1 MQRITPRRSAHLV
14 LFPLLALQ
22 CALPKLSA
30 IEGDGDGDVTT
41 DTNNSGGLAG
51 DGDGDGDGSG
61 GDSDSTGDGDGD
73 GDGSGGDNEGSG
85 GDDGTG
91 DGDGDS
97 EGSGG
102 DSDGSGGDSDGSGGD
117 SSGSG
122 GDSSGSGGNNDGAG
136 GDANAAY
143 CPGMSGGFAIND
155 GYASNSVL
163 CGPVVPVTGGYG
175 EVMAPANFVGD
186 DLCTHGSL
194 PPNAGGVYPFLA
206 FVMESQTYPNGTVN
220 TWGASG
226 RIGVSWTAGGLT
238 SQVRINLVG
247 ANGTRYCLLNPV
259 SGTTYYVSDFTEECW
274 ITGGIAFPA
283 GAAVTAIELVAPA
296 TNASQNFDGF
306 CLTNIINE

>member
-22 CALPKLSA
+22 CALPKLTA
-30 IEGDGDGDVTT
+30 IEGDGDGDGTT
-41 DTNNSGGLAG
+41 EANQSGGQS
-51 DGDGDGDGSG
+51 GDGDGDGSG
-61 GDSDSTGDGDGD
+61 GSNSTGDGDGD

-91 DGDGDS
+91 DGDGD
-97 EGSGG
+97 GSGG
-102 DSDGSGGDSDGSGGD
+102 DSDGSGGDDSGSGGEESGSGGD

-122 GDSSGSGGNNDGAG
+122 GDNDGTG
-136 GDANAAY
+136 GEWNASA
-143 CPGMSGGFAIND
+143 CPGMSGDFLISD
-155 GYASNSVL
+155 GYASNTTV
-163 CGPVVPVTGGYG
+163 CGPVVPVTGNYG
-175 EVMAPANFVGD
+175 EVVSPTDFVGN
-186 DLCTHGSL
+186 DLCTRGTL
-194 PPNAGGVYPFLA
+194 PANGGDFFPFVA

-226 RIGVSWTAGGLT
+226 RIGVTWTAGGLT

-274 ITGGIAFPA
+274 IAGGIAFPA